1 MNKTTV
7 NRFYSTTTAPTTM
20 TPNFYLPD
28 PAWALILEFHNAA
41 PLRREKR
48 AIAEAC
54 AECVRNED
62 RRRKRHVEVR
72 DFLLECSQHPIN
84 LRLFQHWPAELAA
97 TFATATWEKVQKP
110 HWHPDRR
117 VPALIDLLKGSDSC
131 GRREYPRI
139 RRLKVPEL
147 KRLLKA
153 SGVRGYSKMRKQ
165 ELIMAYVKL

>member
-7 NRFYSTTTAPTTM
+7 NRFYSTTTALTTM

-28 PAWALILEFHNAA
+28 PAWALIFEFHKAA

-54 AECVRNED
+54 AERVRNED
-62 RRRKRHVEVR
+62 RRRT
-72 DFLLECSQHPIN
+72 DFLERRFFWCDPRGRFGQIMYSPVIQFYFP
-84 LRLFQHWPAELAA
+84 HWPAEWGAL
-97 TFATATWEKVQKP
+97 FATTPWEKVRQP

-117 VPALIDLLKGSDSC
+117 FPALIDRLKG
-131 GRREYPRI
+131 I

-153 SGVRGYSKMRKQ
+153 NGVRGYSKMRKQ
-165 ELIMAYVKL
+165 ELIMACVKL

>member
-28 PAWALILEFHNAA
+28 PAWALIFEFHNAV

-54 AECVRNED
+54 AECVSNES
-62 RRRKRHVEVR
+62 RRRAK
-72 DFLLECSQHPIN
+72 FLDDRYCYCDPQGRYGQAIYSPVS
-84 LRLFQHWPAELAA
+84 LRLFPFRPAMWNAL
-97 TFATATWEKVQKP
+97 FATATWEKVQQP

-117 VPALIDLLKGSDSC
+117 VPALIDQLKG
-131 GRREYPRI
+131 I

-153 SGVRGYSKMRKQ
+153 NGVRGYSKMRKQ
-165 ELIMAYVKL
+165 ELIMACVKL

>member
-7 NRFYSTTTAPTTM
+7 NRFYSTTTALTTM
-20 TPNFYLPD
+20 TPNFYLPS
-28 PAWALILEFHNAA
+28 PAWALILEFHNAV

-72 DFLLECSQHPIN
+72 DFLLESSQHPIN
-84 LRLFQHWPAELAA
+84 LRLFPHWPAELAA
-97 TFATATWEKVQKP
+97 TFATAPWEKVQQP

-117 VPALIDLLKGSDSC
+117 VPALIDGLKG
-131 GRREYPRI
+131 I
-139 RRLKVPEL
+139 KRLKVPEL

-153 SGVRGYSKMRKQ
+153 NGVRGYSKMRKQ

>member
-7 NRFYSTTTAPTTM
+7 TRFNSTTTALTTM

-28 PAWALILEFHNAA
+28 PAWALIFEFHNAA

-54 AECVRNED
+54 AECVSNES
-62 RRRKRHVEVR
+62 RRRTK
-72 DFLLECSQHPIN
+72 FLERRYCYCDPRGRYNRFISRPESRSYWN
-84 LRLFQHWPAELAA
+84 AR
-97 TFATATWEKVQKP
+97 FATAPWEKVRQP

-117 VPALIDLLKGSDSC
+117 VPALIDLLKG
-131 GRREYPRI
+131 I

-147 KRLLKA
+147 KRRLKA
-153 SGVRGYSKMRKQ
+153 NGVRGYSKMRKQ
-165 ELIMAYVKL
+165 ELIMACVKL